1 MIEKLYAKN
10 YKSFPK
16 LELEIANINVLLG
29 ANSCGKS
36 SITNLLLMLSQ
47 TADTVESYQS
57 LFRLNGSKSSL
68 GEAAN
73 IFPDKKIDEIITV
86 GWSLADG
93 IIERKRLTIPA
104 LFDSLEEYMRMAYI
118 RIRRLEIINKNKNK
132 NKNEYKIRVDERDS
146 IIGAIEHISNYFM
159 FLSAVDEKKSDAEG
173 FKKTLFKH
181 IRSFNK
187 IIKQYSDEESF
198 SAFKPISQNKL
209 KDLIETLKVID
220 GYPSNE
226 VGKKIEYQVSYN
238 KALEECKLKQVIIF
252 DALGSII
259 IKVTVSESKKIEL
272 YSEVISNELIQKYR
286 LDIVRDLDESS
297 LSLISNSSFK
307 VNAENPFASYV
318 QQIISTS
325 CQTFLEQLAGTKI
338 NHVSPLRA
346 FPQRYYLLEKS
357 AQHSTLNANDG
368 SQLAEILKN
377 NPLILEQVNL
387 LFKDF
392 DLKISTAK
400 TNDIIHRITV
410 KQNNVTVELTDVGF
424 GISQV
429 LPILVQAL
437 LCPNDSITI
446 IEQPEIHL
454 HPRMQ
459 AWLTNAIVRMST
471 KDNKKFIIETHSDT
485 IIKRL
490 QLLMLD
496 PDTKFNAGDL
506 NLYHLERQINGH
518 TSIKNVP
525 LNDLGEISWP
535 VGFMDQEIQD
545 AIKLQE
551 LKVKKLRK
559 NRELVNV

>member
-10 YKSFPK
+10 YKSFPY

-47 TADTVESYQS
+47 TADTNDTYQS

-68 GEAAN
+68 GEAIN
-73 IFPDKKIDEIITV
+73 IFPDKKSDQLITL
-86 GWSLADG
+86 GWSIPDG
-93 IIERKRLTIPA
+93 VLKNKRLTMA
-104 LFDSLEEYMRMAYI
+104 MLSEFLEENLRMIYF
-118 RIRRLEIINKNKNK
+118 RFRRLERSHEKLETKPLT
-132 NKNEYKIRVDERDS
+132 E
-146 IIGAIEHISNYFM
+146 ALEHISSHYVSFSNYEGNM
-159 FLSAVDEKKSDAEG
+159 EDIAAYETFL
-173 FKKTLFKH
+173 LKH
-181 IRSFNK
+181 IRSINK
-187 IIKQYSDEESF
+187 FIKIHVKEHSSLSDIKQ
-198 SAFKPISQNKL
+198 ISPSKL
-209 KDLIETLKVID
+209 KDLIETVKARDTYSTDNI
-220 GYPSNE
+220 S
-226 VGKKIEYQVSYN
+226 KTIEYQVAYN
-238 KALEECKLKQVIIF
+238 KSLEECELREMKIF
-252 DALGSII
+252 DSEGNILIE
-259 IKVTVSESKKIEL
+259 VTISESKKIDI
-272 YSEVISNELIQKYR
+272 YSEVIDNVLLQNSR
-286 LDIVRDLDESS
+286 LDIIRGMDKNS
-297 LSLISNSSFK
+297 LALLGSFSFSINSL
-307 VNAENPFASYV
+307 NPFSQYIR
-318 QQIISTS
+318 QIIAAT
-325 CQTFLEQLAGTKI
+325 CRCFLEELAGTKV

-357 AQHSTLNANDG
+357 AQHNTLNANDG

-377 NPLILEQVNL
+377 NPLILEQVNK

-459 AWLTNAIVRMST
+459 AWLTNAIVKISI

-496 PDTKFNAGDL
+496 PEVEFNTDSL
-506 NLYHLERQINGH
+506 NLYHLERQTNGH
-518 TSIKNVP
+518 TAVKNVP
-525 LNDLGEISWP
+525 LNSLGEISWP
-535 VGFMDQEIQD
+535 LGFMDLEIQD

-551 LKVKKLRK
+551 LKVQKLRQ
-559 NRELVNV
+559 NRVVSHV

>member
-1 MIEKLYAKN
+1 MIEKLYATN

-16 LELEIANINVLLG
+16 LELEIANINILLG

-47 TADTVESYQS
+47 SADTNDSYHS

-68 GEAAN
+68 GEAIN
-73 IFPDKKIDEIITV
+73 IFPDKKTEQLLTM
-86 GWSLADG
+86 GWSLPDG
-93 IIERKRLTIPA
+93 TIKNKRLTMGM
-104 LFDSLEEYMRMAYI
+104 LSEFLEENI
-118 RIRRLEIINKNKNK
+118 RTIYFKFRRLDRSNTNNDKVDYQPIRDAL
-132 NKNEYKIRVDERDS
+132 EYL
-146 IIGAIEHISNYFM
+146 SNYYVSFSSYEADIEDSKSYEA
-159 FLSAVDEKKSDAEG
+159 FL
-173 FKKTLFKH
+173 LKH
-181 IRSFNK
+181 IRAINK
-187 IIKQYSDEESF
+187 FIKKHIKEHDSLSEIQQ
-198 SAFKPISQNKL
+198 ISPSKL
-209 KDLIETLKVID
+209 KDLIETIKVRNSYELNNTI
-220 GYPSNE
+220 
-226 VGKKIEYQVSYN
+226 KKIEYQVSYN
-238 KALEECKLKQVIIF
+238 KSLEECELRRMRIF
-252 DALGSII
+252 DSEGNILLEISI
-259 IKVTVSESKKIEL
+259 SDSRKIDIF
-272 YSEVISNELIQKYR
+272 SEVIDNALLQNSR
-286 LDIVRDLDESS
+286 LDIIKGMDKTS
-297 LSLISNSSFK
+297 LSLLGSFRFTINSL
-307 VNAENPFASYV
+307 NPFAQYIR
-318 QQIISTS
+318 QIITTT
-325 CQTFLEQLAGTKI
+325 CNCFLKELADTKI

-357 AQHSTLNANDG
+357 AQHNTLNANDG

-377 NPLILEQVNL
+377 NPLILEQVNQ

-459 AWLTNAIVRMST
+459 AWLTNAIVKISI

-490 QLLMLD
+490 QLLMMD
-496 PDTKFNAGDL
+496 PETEFSTDSL
-506 NLYHLERQINGH
+506 NLYHLERQGNGH
-518 TSIKNVP
+518 TSIKSVP
-525 LNDLGEISWP
+525 LNNLGEISWP
-535 VGFMDQEIQD
+535 LGFMDLEIQD

-551 LKVKKLRK
+551 LKVNKLRQ
-559 NRELVNV
+559 NRAVSHV